1 MKYTA
6 PKRISPFYTHKR
18 IPRKLKK
25 KVKKYC
31 GIHFGEVNSS
41 LCQYMGKDNLEYK
54 QFLIHR
60 ICVK

>member
-31 GIHFGEVNSS
+31 GVHYGSANES
-41 LCQYMGKDNLEYK
+41 LWQYMEKDNREYK
-54 QFLIHR
+54 WFLISKM
-60 ICVK
+60 CSK

>member
-31 GIHFGEVNSS
+31 GVDYGEVNSS
-41 LCQYMGKDNLEYK
+41 LWQYMEKDNLEYK
-54 QFLIHR
+54 WFLISK
-60 ICVK
+60 ICKK